1 MTNIKEN
8 LKNYLAIKY
17 YENSKKNIQ
26 TRGYERYKQ
35 DLIKKII
42 NGKKIKFISY
52 FDERVVEI
60 PWVIKELKKCSGNL
74 LDAGSTLNFKYIL
87 SNLNH
92 FKKYL

>member
-1 MTNIKEN
+1 MRIQ
-8 LKNYLAIKY
+8 
-17 YENSKKNIQ
+17 KNIQ

-92 FKKYL
+92 FKKIFITTLYPEKFF